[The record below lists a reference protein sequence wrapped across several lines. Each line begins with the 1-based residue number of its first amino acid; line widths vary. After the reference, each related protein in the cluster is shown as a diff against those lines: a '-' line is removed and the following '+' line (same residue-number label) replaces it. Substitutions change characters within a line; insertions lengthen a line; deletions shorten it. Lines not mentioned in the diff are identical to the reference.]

1 MTGELS
7 ANGEVCKIGAVKAKL
22 IAAFAINIDTF
33 LLPYANMS
41 DALDCPP
48 QLLDKITIYFIRDYD
63 QIYKFLFEDKE

>member
-22 IAAFAINIDTF
+22 VAAFAINIDTF

-41 DALDCPP
+41 DALDCP
-48 QLLDKITIYFIRDYD
+48 Q
-63 QIYKFLFEDKE
+63 